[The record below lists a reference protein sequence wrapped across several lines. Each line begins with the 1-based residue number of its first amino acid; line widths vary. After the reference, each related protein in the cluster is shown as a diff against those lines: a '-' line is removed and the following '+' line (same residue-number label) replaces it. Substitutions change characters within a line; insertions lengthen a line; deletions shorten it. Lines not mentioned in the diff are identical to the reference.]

1 MIRINL
7 LPIKKQQEKESGK
20 RQLVVFAIILLAQVA
35 IMYGFYSWKGGELT
49 DVTSE
54 NTRKAAEIETLKKD
68 VADIEK
74 LTKEKGVLQEQLG
87 VLDTLQQGR
96 SGPVR
101 VLDEVIRIL
110 SAPATEFEKVAF
122 EKENWDPNWDP
133 SRLWFNSLL
142 EEGGAFRLEGGAR
155 TSDDVAE
162 FLQRLASS
170 VFFEAVRLES
180 LEQTE
185 KDGFKYVV
193 FEITGRITYSLAAP
207 AAPGTKG

>member
-7 LPIKKQQEKESGK
+7 LPIKKEQEKESGK
-20 RQLVVFAIILLAQVA
+20 RQLVVFGIVLLALLVVFYA
-35 IMYGFYSWKGGELT
+35 LYSWKSGELS
-49 DVTSE
+49 DVTAE
-54 NTRKAAEIETLKKD
+54 NTRKAGEIETLKKD

-74 LTKEKGVLQEQLG
+74 LTKEKAVLQEQLG

-101 VLDEVIRIL
+101 VLDEVVRIL
-110 SAPATEFEKVAF
+110 SAPSTEFEQVAF

-162 FLQRLASS
+162 FLQRLSSS
-170 VFFEAVRLES
+170 VFFEGVRLVS

-185 KDGFKYVV
+185 QDGFKYVV
-193 FEITGRITYSLAAP
+193 YEITGRISYSLAAP
-207 AAPGTKG
+207 AVPGKKG